1 MLKKALNKGME
12 KICESCGR
20 DDLPIIVVK
29 FSLKDKSKVLHKETM
44 VICKDCLEDS
54 DERTIH

>member
-1 MLKKALNKGME
+1 ME

-20 DDLPIIVVK
+20 DDLPIIVVVI
-29 FSLKDKSKVLHKETM
+29 SLKEKSKMLGKTTM
-44 VICKDCLEDS
+44 MICKDCLEDS

>member
-1 MLKKALNKGME
+1 ME

-20 DDLPIIVVK
+20 DDLPIIVVVI
-29 FSLKDKSKVLHKETM
+29 SLKGKSKALHKETM
-44 VICKDCLEDS
+44 IICKDCLEDS

>member
-1 MLKKALNKGME
+1 ME

-20 DDLPIIVVK
+20 DDLPIIVVVI
-29 FSLKDKSKVLHKETM
+29 SLKEKSKMLHKTTM
-44 VICKDCLEDS
+44 MICKDCLEDS